1 MYEFSITYMLISRLA
16 KKMLQDK
23 LQPNKVVLLYG
34 PRRVG
39 KTTVL
44 NEFTSQH
51 VDQKRIKFVNGETK
65 IIQDELS
72 SQSIESLK
80 RFIGDNTILIID
92 EAQKIPQVGLNLKLI
107 VDNIPD
113 VAVIASGSASF
124 SLAQEVGEPLTG
136 RKKTINMFPVSASEI
151 ISTYNETYYK
161 ENLENYL
168 IFGCYPEL
176 FQINDKQKQQ
186 EYLSELV
193 DAYLFKDI
201 LDMEDVR
208 NPKKIRDLL
217 TLLAFQIGKEV
228 SLTELGRSLNMH
240 QNTVYRYLDLLE
252 KSFVI
257 INVRGFSRNL
267 RKEVTK
273 TSRYYFYDNG
283 ARNALINNFNS
294 LSMRDDIGMLWEN
307 YLVMERIKKQSYSG
321 LISNNYFWRTYDQK
335 EIDWVEER
343 GGKLFGYEFSWKDK
357 KAKPPADWLKYYP
370 SAEYS
375 PINKDNFLDFII

>member
-1 MYEFSITYMLISRLA
+1 MHEFILIYMLITRLA
-16 KKMLQDK
+16 KKILEEK

-44 NEFTSQH
+44 NEFVRQYA
-51 VDQKRIKFVNGETK
+51 DQKTIKFVNGETK

-72 SQSIESLK
+72 AQSIESLK
-80 RFIGDNTILIID
+80 RFVGDNKVLIID
-92 EAQKIPQVGLNLKLI
+92 EAQKIPQIGLNLKLI
-107 VDNIPD
+107 VDNIPG
-113 VAVIASGSASF
+113 VAIIASGSASF
-124 SLAQEVGEPLTG
+124 SLAEEVGEPLTG
-136 RKKTINMFPVSASEI
+136 RKKTISMFPVSASEI
-151 ISTYNETYYK
+151 VASHDETYLK

-168 IFGCYPEL
+168 ILGCYPEL
-176 FQINDKQKQQ
+176 FQISDKQKQQ

-193 DAYLFKDI
+193 DAYLFRDI
-201 LDMEDVR
+201 LEMENVR

-228 SLTELGRSLNMH
+228 SLSELGRGLGMH

-283 ARNALINNFNS
+283 VRNALINNFNQ
-294 LSMRDDIGMLWEN
+294 L
-307 YLVMERIKKQSYSG
+307 
-321 LISNNYFWRTYDQK
+321 
-335 EIDWVEER
+335 
-343 GGKLFGYEFSWKDK
+343 
-357 KAKPPADWLKYYP
+357 
-370 SAEYS
+370 
-375 PINKDNFLDFII
+375 

>member
-1 MYEFSITYMLISRLA
+1 MLIPRLA

-23 LQPNKVVLLYG
+23 LQSNKVVLLYG

-44 NEFTSQH
+44 NEF
-51 VDQKRIKFVNGETK
+51 VREYAGEKRIKFVNGETK

-72 SQSIESLK
+72 AQSIESLK
-80 RFIGDNTILIID
+80 RFIGGNKILIID
-92 EAQKIPQVGLNLKLI
+92 EAQKIPQIGLNLKLI

-113 VAVIASGSASF
+113 VAVVASGSASF
-124 SLAQEVGEPLTG
+124 SLAREVGEPLTG
-136 RKKTINMFPVSASEI
+136 RKKTINMFPIAASEI
-151 ISTYNETYYK
+151 ISAHDETYYK

-176 FQINDKQKQQ
+176 FQLNDKQKQQ
-186 EYLSELV
+186 EYLAELI

-201 LDMEDVR
+201 LEMEDVR

-228 SLTELGRSLNMH
+228 SLSELGKNLGMH

-257 INVRGFSRNL
+257 VNVRGFSRNL
-267 RKEVTK
+267 RKEITK

-283 ARNALINNFNS
+283 IRNALINNFNS

-307 YLVMERIKKQSYSG
+307 YLAMERLKKQSYSG
-321 LISNNYFWRTYDQK
+321 LVSNNYFWRTYNQK

-343 GGKLFGYEFSWKDK
+343 SGKLFGYEFSWKDK
-357 KAKPPADWLKYYP
+357 KAKPPAEWLKYYP
-370 SAEYS
+370 AAEYLS
-375 PINKDNFLDFII
+375 ITKDNFLDFVK

>member
-294 LSMRDDIGMLWEN
+294 LSIRDDVGMLWEN
-307 YLVMERIKKQSYSG
+307 YLVMERLKKQSYSG
-321 LISNNYFWRTYDQK
+321 LASNNYFWRTYDQK

-343 GGKLFGYEFSWKDK
+343 GGKLYGYEFSWRDK
-357 KAKPPADWLKYYP
+357 KAKPPTDWLKFYP
-370 SAEYS
+370 SAEYL
-375 PINKDNFLDFII
+375 PISRDNFLDFII

>member
-1 MYEFSITYMLISRLA
+1 
-16 KKMLQDK
+16 MLQDK
-23 LQPNKVVLLYG
+23 LQSNKVVLLYG

-44 NEFTSQH
+44 NEF
-51 VDQKRIKFVNGETK
+51 VREYAGEKRIKFVNGETK

-72 SQSIESLK
+72 AQSIESLK
-80 RFIGDNTILIID
+80 RFIGGNKILIID
-92 EAQKIPQVGLNLKLI
+92 EAQKIPQIGLNLKLI

-113 VAVIASGSASF
+113 VAVVASGSASF
-124 SLAQEVGEPLTG
+124 SLAREVGEPLTG
-136 RKKTINMFPVSASEI
+136 RKKTINMFPIAASEI
-151 ISTYNETYYK
+151 ISAHDETYYK

-176 FQINDKQKQQ
+176 FQLNDKQKQQ
-186 EYLSELV
+186 EYLAELI

-201 LDMEDVR
+201 LEMEDVR

-228 SLTELGRSLNMH
+228 SLSELGKNLGMH

-257 INVRGFSRNL
+257 VNVRGFSRNL
-267 RKEVTK
+267 RKEITK

-283 ARNALINNFNS
+283 IRNALINNFNS

-307 YLVMERIKKQSYSG
+307 YLAMERLKKQSYSG
-321 LISNNYFWRTYDQK
+321 LVSNNYFWRTYNQK

-343 GGKLFGYEFSWKDK
+343 SGKLFGYEFSWKDK
-357 KAKPPADWLKYYP
+357 KAKPPAEWLKYYP
-370 SAEYS
+370 AAEYLS
-375 PINKDNFLDFII
+375 ITKDNFLDFVK

>member
-1 MYEFSITYMLISRLA
+1 
-16 KKMLQDK
+16 MLQDK

-44 NEFTSQH
+44 NEFTRQYANQNH
-51 VDQKRIKFVNGETK
+51 VKFVNGETK

-72 SQSIESLK
+72 SQSIESFK
-80 RFIGDNTILIID
+80 RFIGDNKILIVD
-92 EAQKIPQVGLNLKLI
+92 EAQKIPQVGLNFKLI

-113 VAVIASGSASF
+113 IAVIASGSASF
-124 SLAQEVGEPLTG
+124 GLAQEVGEPLTG
-136 RKKTINMFPVSASEI
+136 RKKTINMFPISASEI
-151 ISTYNETYYK
+151 ISAYGETYYK
-161 ENLENYL
+161 ENLESYL

-193 DAYLFKDI
+193 EAYLFKDI
-201 LDMEDVR
+201 LETEDVR

-228 SLTELGRSLNMH
+228 SLTELGRSLSMH
-240 QNTVYRYLDLLE
+240 QTTVYRYLDLLE

-321 LISNNYFWRTYDQK
+321 IMSNNYFWRTYDQK

-357 KAKPPADWLKYYP
+357 KAKPPAEWLKYYP
-370 SAEYS
+370 SAEYA
-375 PINKDNFLDFII
+375 PINKDNFLDFIL

>member
-1 MYEFSITYMLISRLA
+1 MYEFVISYMLIGRLA

-23 LQPNKVVLLYG
+23 LQANKVVLLYG

-39 KTTVL
+39 KTTIL
-44 NEFTSQH
+44 KELAGQLANQN
-51 VDQKRIKFVNGETK
+51 QIKFVNGETK

-72 SQSIESLK
+72 SQSVESLK
-80 RFIGDNTILIID
+80 RFIGDNKILIID

-107 VDNIPD
+107 VDSIPD

-136 RKKTINMFPVSASEI
+136 RKKTIKMFPISAAEI

-186 EYLSELV
+186 EYLSELI

-201 LDMEDVR
+201 LEMENVR

-228 SLTELGRSLNMH
+228 SLSELGKSLGMH

-283 ARNALINNFNS
+283 ARNALINNFNP

-307 YLVMERIKKQSYSG
+307 YLVMERVKKQSYSS

-357 KAKPPADWLKYYP
+357 KAKPPAEWVKYYP
-370 SAEYS
+370 SAEYL
-375 PINKDNFLDFII
+375 PVNKDNFLDFIL